1 MAQVLITG
9 ANGFVG
15 GALSDHL
22 EKTGYQVTRAVRQPD
37 MPNTIQVGDIGP
49 ETDWQA
55 ALAGC
60 DLVVHLAARV
70 HVLHEVA
77 DDPLALF
84 RTVNTEGALNLARQ
98 AAQSG
103 VSRFVYLS
111 SVKVNGEVG
120 RFSEESPSSPQDPFA
135 MSKWEAEQGLLKISA
150 DTGMEVVILRPPL
163 VYGPRVGGNF
173 IRLMRAVDRQVPMPM
188 GLVRNRRSLLY
199 VGNLVDAIAS
209 CLSHPHASGK
219 TFLVSDDEV
228 VSTPELIRGV
238 GQALDRSSR
247 LLPCPPILLRFGAW
261 LFGKS
266 QKVDRLLG
274 SLEIDNS
281 LIRKELNWSPT
292 ISLQEG
298 LQITANWYRLTWDEK
313 VPQS

>member
-15 GALSDHL
+15 STLSDHL
-22 EKTGYQVTRAVRQPD
+22 ENAGYQVTRAVRQPD

-49 ETDWQA
+49 KTNWAA

-77 DDPLALF
+77 DNPIELF
-84 RTVNTEGALNLARQ
+84 RTVNTKGTLNLARQ
-98 AAQSG
+98 AARSG
-103 VSRFVYLS
+103 VCRFVYLS

-173 IRLMRAVDRQVPMPM
+173 IRLMRAIDRQVPMPM
-188 GLVRNRRSLLY
+188 GLVKNRRSLLY
-199 VGNLVDAIAS
+199 LGNLVGAIAS
-209 CLSHPHASGK
+209 CLSHPRANGK

-238 GQALDRSSR
+238 GMALGRSPR
-247 LLPCPPILLRFGAW
+247 LLPFPPILLRFGAW

-266 QKVDRLLG
+266 QNIDRLLG
-274 SLEIDNS
+274 SLELDSS
-281 LIRKELNWSPT
+281 LIRKELDWSPT
-292 ISLQEG
+292 TLLQEG
-298 LQITANWYRLTWDEK
+298 LQITADWYRLTWAEK
-313 VPQS
+313 LPQS

>member
-1 MAQVLITG
+1 
-9 ANGFVG
+9 
-15 GALSDHL
+15 
-22 EKTGYQVTRAVRQPD
+22 

-49 ETDWQA
+49 ETEWQA
-55 ALAGC
+55 ALSGC
-60 DLVVHLAARV
+60 DLVAHLAARV

-84 RTVNTEGALNLARQ
+84 RSVNTEGTLSLARQ
-98 AAQSG
+98 SAQSG

-120 RFSEESPSSPQDPFA
+120 WFFQGSLPSPEAPLA
-135 MSKWEAEQGLLKISA
+135 MSQWEAEQGLLKISV
-150 DTGMEVVILRPPL
+150 DTGMEVVILHPLL

-173 IRLMRAVDRQVPMPM
+173 IRLIRAIDRQVPQLM

-199 VGNLVDAIAS
+199 VGNLVDSIAS
-209 CLSHPHASGK
+209 CLSHPRVSGK
-219 TFLVSDDEV
+219 TCLVSDDEV

-238 GQALDRSSR
+238 DQALDRLPR

-261 LFGKS
+261 LFGSS
-266 QKVDRLLG
+266 QKVDRLLE

-281 LIRKELNWSPT
+281 LSRKELDWLPT